1 MSWYTLYTHHFHTT
15 CECSP
20 AASSSCWSFLQLQ
33 MYSIIIGSS
42 RCICLSCGCDSFDWF
57 GESWSIGCFFSCG
70 FISQMRSCGLYL
82 FIRRVESSQGF
93 SLLAPN
99 NPFWHNPVWM
109 KQEIQT
115 CSKEFGISPFS
126 KVVWTAKPFLFVCVC
141 VCLCVCGDGSQ
152 LVGTWGTFEIY
163 TIFQVPQAV
172 KGNSS
177 HPKHG

>member
-1 MSWYTLYTHHFHTT
+1 
-15 CECSP
+15 
-20 AASSSCWSFLQLQ
+20 

-42 RCICLSCGCDSFDWF
+42 QCIYLSCGFFFAGYLSCGCDSFDWF